1 MSSPPPRSEDQD
13 RVRAATIVDV
23 AKAAGVS
30 PATVSRVMTNSP
42 VSVASRT
49 RAAVEQAAEE
59 LGYRP
64 NLSAQEL
71 VRGRSTAI
79 GVVTQHPGSTFF
91 GEILA
96 GIDVGLRGTSYH
108 SFYAAGYWDPKLEG
122 DTLEL
127 FLGRRVDGLI
137 ILGGFTTDQRLSEIA
152 KEVPLIVVSRPYV
165 DHPDR
170 ELRVDNRVGAREAV
184 AHLLGLGHTRIACLV
199 GTEAQPDAVERERGY
214 RDAHA
219 AAGLDVDEALVVPT
233 SFERR
238 GGIEGVERLF
248 AAGTEYTAVFAAND
262 DAAGGAQ
269 LALSRLGRRV
279 PEDVSLV
286 GFDDM
291 PEAPFRVPP
300 LTTVRQP
307 TLAMG
312 IAAVEGLMR
321 LIDGELA
328 DLPLFEAQLV
338 VRESTAPPKRS

>member
-1 MSSPPPRSEDQD
+1 MSRNPPRTDDD

-30 PATVSRVMTNSP
+30 PATVSRVLTNSP
-42 VSVASRT
+42 VQVAART
-49 RAAVEQAAEE
+49 RAAVEQAADE

-96 GIDVGLRGTSYH
+96 GIDVGLRGTGYH
-108 SFYAAGYWDPKLEG
+108 SFYASGYWDPALEG
-122 DTLEL
+122 ETLEL

-137 ILGGFTTDQRLSEIA
+137 LLGGFTPDDRLQEIA
-152 KEVPLIVVSRPYV
+152 REVPLVVVSRPYA
-165 DHPDR
+165 DR
-170 ELRVDNRVGAREAV
+170 PEQELRVDNRAGAQEAV
-184 AHLLGLGHTRIACLV
+184 THLLELGHRRIACFV
-199 GTEAQPDAVERERGY
+199 GTKAQPDAIEREHGY
-214 RDAHA
+214 RDAYA
-219 AAGLDVDEALVVPT
+219 AAGLEIDERLVVPT

-238 GGIEGVERLF
+238 GGILGVERLHD
-248 AAGTEYTAVFAAND
+248 AGVGYTAIFASND

-269 LALSRLGRRV
+269 LALSRLGLRV
-279 PEDVSLV
+279 PDDISLV

-312 IAAVEGLMR
+312 MAAVEGLLR
-321 LIDGELA
+321 LIDGEPA
-328 DLPLFEAQLV
+328 DLPVFEASLV
-338 VRESTAPPKRS
+338 VRESTGPPRA